1 MPQEETKLR
10 DGRIVRSESPLN
22 LEMPF
27 SALDSFITPAKSFYV
42 RSHFPIP
49 AIDRNAWWLHVEGEV
64 EKPFAINYE
73 QLTTLQCLT
82 IRGDFGMRG
91 EQPEFF
97 RTKSERRA
105 VAARRSQHRGMDRGA
120 TVGLARSSD
129 SQVKRVRSS
138 SGRSG
143 PRHA

>member
-1 MPQEETKLR
+1 MSQEETKLR

-27 SALDSFITPAKSFYV
+27 SALDSFLTPAKSFYV

-73 QLTTLQCLT
+73 QLDDT
-82 IRGDFGMRG
+82 RVFDDPGDFGMRW
-91 EQPEFF
+91 EQSEFSG
-97 RTKSERRA
+97 TKSERRA
-105 VAARRSQHRGMDRGA
+105 VAARRSQHRGMDRRA

-138 SGRSG
+138 SGRSRS
-143 PRHA
+143 RHA